1 MSEEC
6 FLRPKRFLPIIDFI
20 RSIPK
25 RDLLDLLLNE
35 TMLKIF
41 RDYRLISNG
50 FRMIYERFAF
60 AGFTSENYFLF
71 FFFRLIIICKIFWRF
86 RFFLIL
92 VFFVVKIYLFQL
104 KNFFIVI
111 ILEYYCYKINKEI
124 DIVIHEI
131 ESLNYCNAK
140 KFMKNKIYFICSN

>member
-1 MSEEC
+1 MDFEW
-6 FLRPKRFLPIIDFI
+6 FMRGLR
-20 RSIPK
+20 
-25 RDLLDLLLNE
+25 LLDLRQRI
-35 TMLKIF
+35 IF
-41 RDYRLISNG
+41 Y
-50 FRMIYERFAF
+50 
-60 AGFTSENYFLF
+60 F